1 MPDLPDIQ
9 GMLVRFPGSCEA
21 GTRIRATQSDLRLA
35 YNRFT
40 LKPIPHRL
48 LLCASLALWL
58 SWGHAAALDLPER
71 PGAFW
76 LQFDTLPEQA
86 QPTVERADAIRFDSL
101 AALTEHALRE
111 RAESRA
117 AWLGIQAEAAR
128 LDAATAANWPTL
140 TGLINFT
147 RSRALSSSGSPVP
160 TLHRYGPSL
169 SLAYVLFDFGASA
182 ASIDAQRYQLIASL
196 LNSNRTL
203 QNTIAEVE
211 TAYFAV
217 LAARALVA
225 AQAQQETALR
235 TSLDAVEVRL
245 RGGLAARADQ
255 LRARAASS
263 ETTLARQAAER
274 DLAKAEAVLKQ
285 AAGIAQTQTLVLDWE
300 VAPPAAL
307 DAATLLADLLAEA
320 ERQRPDLRALQAAAA
335 SARFEAERARAAR
348 WPNLSLA
355 ANTGRTFFL
364 EDERMPSTSYS
375 VGVSLSVPLFDG
387 GRLAAQARAAERDAE
402 RRQAEADSQRSQVAL
417 TVTEAYHDVRHAQ
430 TQREGV
436 AVQFDSASESARAAE
451 ARYDAGVG
459 SLLELLTAQ
468 ADLAR
473 ARQAQAQADSDWLA
487 AFSRL
492 NHALGRLPLVTS
504 ANPP

>member
-1 MPDLPDIQ
+1 
-9 GMLVRFPGSCEA
+9 MLVRFPGSCEA

-235 TSLDAVEVRL
+235 TSLDAVEVRP

-285 AAGIAQTQTLVLDWE
+285 AAGIAPTQTLVLDWE
-300 VAPPAAL
+300 VAPPTPL

-320 ERQRPDLRALQAAAA
+320 ERQRPDLR
-335 SARFEAERARAAR
+335 
-348 WPNLSLA
+348 
-355 ANTGRTFFL
+355 
-364 EDERMPSTSYS
+364 
-375 VGVSLSVPLFDG
+375 
-387 GRLAAQARAAERDAE
+387 
-402 RRQAEADSQRSQVAL
+402 
-417 TVTEAYHDVRHAQ
+417 
-430 TQREGV
+430 
-436 AVQFDSASESARAAE
+436 
-451 ARYDAGVG
+451 
-459 SLLELLTAQ
+459 
-468 ADLAR
+468 
-473 ARQAQAQADSDWLA
+473 
-487 AFSRL
+487 
-492 NHALGRLPLVTS
+492 
-504 ANPP
+504 